1 MHLQESQTLKY
12 LLKHMMEKGSLY
24 FPKIIV
30 VVNKGD
36 TFAFPCIMDEGYDNN
51 HIAYLFKN
59 QYWYSDLVF
68 WP

>member
-12 LLKHMMEKGSLY
+12 LLKHMMEKGSLC

-36 TFAFPCIMDEGYDNN
+36 TSAFTCINEGGYDNN

-59 QYWYSDLVF
+59 QY
-68 WP
+68 

>member
-24 FPKIIV
+24 FPKIIIV
-30 VVNKGD
+30 ANKGD
-36 TFAFPCIMDEGYDNN
+36 TFNFSCTIEEGYDNN

-59 QYWYSDLVF
+59 QY
-68 WP
+68 